1 MKKYMKIYKY
11 LLLTIILLLF
21 IFNIKIVISSTY
33 EASILFFTKVF
44 VSIFPFIILIDI
56 LLYFDYQNFL
66 NKIFGKII
74 SKIFNI
80 DPNTSIIFI
89 LSILTGSP
97 TNSVYIK
104 EMLDNNLIDINTA
117 NKMLIFSYFQS
128 IPFVIGTIG
137 IKLYNSFKI
146 GLFLWIFILINNIL
160 IGLFLRK
167 NKYPLKIQI
176 TNKNKETL
184 LNTIKN
190 SIIKGINV
198 SYDILGNLIIFTIII
213 NLLNKYISINQI
225 IMSLITGLLE
235 ITNGV
240 VKINQ
245 LNINLIFKL
254 SITLF
259 ILSFSGLS
267 IIFQSLS
274 ILNKYKMDIKRILII
289 KLVFSI
295 ITSILFT
302 LFILYL

>member
-1 MKKYMKIYKY
+1 MKIYKY

-80 DPNTSIIFI
+80 DPNTSLIFI